1 MEPDPASWET
11 IRAEL
16 RRYAV
21 RGVEAGPEPLGGAG
35 SKSAATR
42 GMPPGAVGGVGGALG
57 DGDARRTIWRL
68 LGEIARLREELA
80 ALRSPVG
87 APAAGASLDAGEW
100 VAAQLERHDEAH
112 RHAEQLF
119 AVCEHLEVD
128 RTEEIVPALQ
138 SLVGALR
145 QVPELTAWARDVT
158 RVLCGPH
165 VAEPLGLTSR
175 TVLAAVQKLKD
186 ERSAAAAAAAQATWA
201 ARAARRAQEAAEA
214 RLQKMEQAESG
225 REPRAQAPASAL
237 SAIEHFQA
245 LFGVRS
251 VSGCVPMMDFL
262 YLQQQRIRELLGLAE
277 SSTLQCCVA
286 ALERQ
291 LRPRVPRPR

>member
-1 MEPDPASWET
+1 MEPAPASWET

-16 RRYAV
+16 RRHA
-21 RGVEAGPEPLGGAG
+21 VEAGTNGGVAGVGGAG
-35 SKSAATR
+35 FKPAATH
-42 GMPPGAVGGVGGALG
+42 GAGGGALG

-68 LGEIARLREELA
+68 LGEIARLRQELA

-87 APAAGASLDAGEW
+87 APGASLDPGEW

-119 AVCEHLEVD
+119 AVCALLEVD
-128 RTEEIVPALQ
+128 RTEDIVPALQ

-158 RVLCGPH
+158 HVLCGPH

-175 TVLAAVQKLKD
+175 AVLAAVQKLKD

-201 ARAARRAQEAAEA
+201 ARAARAAQEAAEA

-291 LRPRVPRPR
+291 LRPREPRPR